1 MQATWFGLGR
11 GITGGA
17 AALMVALATGAC
29 GGEAAPGGPGGPP
42 GGGFPAMG
50 VGVVTLEAR
59 PIEQTT
65 EYIGTVKSRQS
76 TTIQPQAEGFVT
88 RIAVRSGDRVR
99 AGAVLMEID
108 SASQQATVANLE
120 SLRAVREADVAFAR
134 QQDQRMRTLLEAGA
148 VSARELEQ
156 AETALETS
164 EAQLRAVDAQIR
176 QQRVELGYHR
186 VTAPTAGIVGDIPVR
201 VGDRVTRTTRLT
213 TVDDNTGLEIYLNVP
228 VALAPDLRVGLPV
241 RLVTDRGELLAT
253 ETLTFVAPS
262 VDETTQTVLAK
273 AAIAR
278 NDAGFRTDQ
287 YVRARIVWRDDPGLT
302 VPVVSVTRIN
312 GRYFVFVA
320 ETAEGG
326 TVARQRPVDLGAV
339 VGNDYV
345 VRSGLEAGDRLIV
358 SGVQKIGD
366 GMPVS
371 PQPAGVA
378 PVPPAER

>member
-1 MQATWFGLGR
+1 
-11 GITGGA
+11 
-17 AALMVALATGAC
+17 
-29 GGEAAPGGPGGPP
+29 
-42 GGGFPAMG
+42 
-50 VGVVTLEAR
+50 
-59 PIEQTT
+59 
-65 EYIGTVKSRQS
+65 
-76 TTIQPQAEGFVT
+76 
-88 RIAVRSGDRVR
+88 
-99 AGAVLMEID
+99 
-108 SASQQATVANLE
+108 
-120 SLRAVREADVAFAR
+120 
-134 QQDQRMRTLLEAGA
+134 MRTLLEAGA

-156 AETALETS
+156 AQTALETS

-201 VGDRVTRTTRLT
+201 VGDRVTRATRLT

-371 PQPAGVA
+371 PQAAGVA